1 MSSSRKLITKQKL
14 FIFSTILKRFF
25 FFKPIIWK
33 VWPKIS
39 SEVGRQTEGATCQGW
54 SGCGCDKFSV
64 TNLDTLLLD
73 ILLLCFLK
81 YVELPKQHSAGK
93 NPHYP
98 FSFKGN
104 GRTSTKIWGNLSVW
118 DTKSH
123 CAFEWSV
130 AKDSGPDTI
139 STFSLNERSQQQ
151 QI

>member
-1 MSSSRKLITKQKL
+1 MKNLNSILNPSYFLLENFKTSIPFFWKKSLS
-14 FIFSTILKRFF
+14 FIVRYFVDYFVE
-25 FFKPIIWK
+25 II
-33 VWPKIS
+33 
-39 SEVGRQTEGATCQGW
+39 GLC
-54 SGCGCDKFSV
+54 CDKFSV

-93 NPHYP
+93 NSHYP